1 MVLKVAAL
9 AAFAIGFATQAQA
22 QVLISP
28 RTISLDAAHQ
38 AAKATLD
45 ACRKN
50 GFHVTVIVLDRNG
63 RARVTLHDDNANP
76 HTVENARRKA
86 YTSLTFRVNTMEYG
100 KRFTG
105 ENRPPMLEGITTAA
119 GGMVIKAGNDVVG
132 SIGVSGAPGGDKDQA
147 CAEVGLPT
155 IADGLK

>member
-1 MVLKVAAL
+1 MHLRYL
-9 AAFAIGFATQAQA
+9 AAAAIAATFTLDAQAQA
-22 QVLISP
+22 LIAP

-38 AAKATLD
+38 LARVTLD

-50 GFHVTVIVLDRNG
+50 GFNVTVTVLDRNG

-105 ENRPPMLEGITTAA
+105 DQRPPMLEGITTAA
-119 GGMVIKAGNDVVG
+119 GGVVIKAGNDVVG
-132 SIGVSGAPGGDKDQA
+132 AIGVSGAPGGDKDQA
-147 CAEVGLPT
+147 CAEVGLAA
-155 IADGLK
+155 IAEGLK

>member
-1 MVLKVAAL
+1 MILKVAAV
-9 AAFAIGFATQAQA
+9 AAFAFGFATHAQA

-28 RTISLDAAHQ
+28 RTLSLDAAHQ
-38 AAKATLD
+38 VAKATLD

-50 GFHVTVIVLDRNG
+50 GFNVTVIVLDRNG

-147 CAEVGLPT
+147 CAEVGLAT
-155 IADGLK
+155 IAEGLK